1 MNILT
6 KIIAVLALTLLMVG
20 CASGPSLQ
28 KYYIDNQDNENFISL
43 DIPASVLSLK
53 EDVPPEAREALASL
67 KKFNILA
74 FKKDEGNNAEFKMEE
89 SKVKAILKNDKFKEL
104 MTVKDKGRNIILKYE
119 GNDDI
124 MDEVIVYASDKEM
137 GFALIRVLGDN
148 MEPAKIMKLA
158 NSIGNVDSDSFK
170 SLEGFFKA
178 KVE

>member
-1 MNILT
+1 MKIINKIITILT
-6 KIIAVLALTLLMVG
+6 VTLLLVA
-20 CASGPSLQ
+20 CASAPSLQ

-43 DIPASVLSLK
+43 DIPASVLGLK
-53 EDVPPEAREALASL
+53 EDVPAEAREALASL

-74 FKKDEGNNAEFKMEE
+74 FKKDGNNDAEFRSEE
-89 SKVKAILKNDKFKEL
+89 QKVKAILKNDKFKEL

-119 GNDDI
+119 GNDDS
-124 MDEVIVYASDKEM
+124 MDEVIVYASDKTM

-148 MEPAKIMKLA
+148 MEPAKIMKLV

-170 SLEGFFKA
+170 SLEGFFKT